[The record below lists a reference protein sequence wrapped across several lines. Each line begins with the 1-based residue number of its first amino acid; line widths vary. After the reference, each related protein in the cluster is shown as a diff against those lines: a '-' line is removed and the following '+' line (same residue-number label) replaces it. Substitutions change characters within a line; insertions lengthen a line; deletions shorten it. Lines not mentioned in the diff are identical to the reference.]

1 MTSQRDRI
9 GSLESRMEELEATI
23 RGLTEELVDANQ
35 RIREL
40 EQAQETADADSK
52 SESESESAQDEE
64 AKSDESKDDTEE
76 EESSGLGDDIIVA

>member
-40 EQAQETADADSK
+40 EQAQETADADAK
-52 SESESESAQDEE
+52 SDSTQDEE

-76 EESSGLGDDIIVA
+76 EESSGPGDDIIVA

>member
-40 EQAQETADADSK
+40 EQEREEKAEASQA
-52 SESESESAQDEE
+52 EE
-64 AKSDESKDDTEE
+64 AKSAESKDETEEE
-76 EESSGLGDDIIVA
+76 EESSELGDDIIVA

>member
-23 RGLTEELVDANQ
+23 RGLTEELVEANQ

-40 EQAQETADADSK
+40 EQAQDAAEADAK
-52 SESESESAQDEE
+52 PESTQAEE
-64 AKSDESKDDTEE
+64 AKSDESKDDIEE
-76 EESSGLGDDIIVA
+76 EESSDLGDDIIVA

>member
-40 EQAQETADADSK
+40 EQAREAEQE
-52 SESESESAQDEE
+52 ESSQAEE
-64 AKSDESKDDTEE
+64 AKSDESKDETDN
-76 EESSGLGDDIIVA
+76 EESSGSESGDDIIVA

>member
-40 EQAQETADADSK
+40 EQAREAEEEE
-52 SESESESAQDEE
+52 ESSQAEE
-64 AKSDESKDDTEE
+64 AKSDESKDETDN
-76 EESSGLGDDIIVA
+76 EESSESGSGSGDDIIVA

>member
-40 EQAQETADADSK
+40 EQAREAEEEE
-52 SESESESAQDEE
+52 ESSQAEE
-64 AKSDESKDDTEE
+64 AKSDESKDETDN
-76 EESSGLGDDIIVA
+76 EESSGSESGDDIIVA

>member
-40 EQAQETADADSK
+40 EQAQETADADAK
-52 SESESESAQDEE
+52 SDSAQDEE

-76 EESSGLGDDIIVA
+76 EESSGPGDDIIVA

>member
-40 EQAQETADADSK
+40 EQAQEDSE
-52 SESESESAQDEE
+52 ESSQVEE
-64 AKSDESKDDTEE
+64 AKSDESKDETEEEE
-76 EESSGLGDDIIVA
+76 EESSGRDDDIIVA

>member
-23 RGLTEELVDANQ
+23 RGLTEELVEANQ

-40 EQAQETADADSK
+40 EQAQEANE
-52 SESESESAQDEE
+52 ESSQAEE
-64 AKSDESKDDTEE
+64 AKSDESKDETDE

>member
-40 EQAQETADADSK
+40 EQAREAEEE
-52 SESESESAQDEE
+52 ESSQAEE
-64 AKSDESKDDTEE
+64 AKSDESKDETDN
-76 EESSGLGDDIIVA
+76 EESSGSESGDDIIVA

>member
-23 RGLTEELVDANQ
+23 RGLTEELVEANQ

-40 EQAQETADADSK
+40 EEAREAAEADAK
-52 SESESESAQDEE
+52 PESTQAEE
-64 AKSDESKDDTEE
+64 AKSDESKDDIEE
-76 EESSGLGDDIIVA
+76 EESSEPGDDIIVA

>member
-40 EQAQETADADSK
+40 EQAREAEEK
-52 SESESESAQDEE
+52 EEESSQAEE
-64 AKSDESKDDTEE
+64 AKSDESKDETDN
-76 EESSGLGDDIIVA
+76 EESSGSGSGSGDDIIVA